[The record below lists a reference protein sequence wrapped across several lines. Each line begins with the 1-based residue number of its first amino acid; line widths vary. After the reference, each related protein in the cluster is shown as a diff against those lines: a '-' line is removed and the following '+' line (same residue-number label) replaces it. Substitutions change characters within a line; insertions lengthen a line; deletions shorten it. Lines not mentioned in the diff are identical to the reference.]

1 MATISKILRLDDIEI
16 ADRLRDADPAHVAA
30 LAESIG
36 QIGLQVPIRV
46 RIDREGRY
54 HLIAGLHRIEACR
67 MAGLNEIECL
77 IENGLNAL
85 SARMIEIDEN
95 LIRHEL
101 NPLDRATFL
110 AERKRIYEELH
121 PETRAGVA
129 GGKARQ
135 GQKSATAIFAV
146 ASGSQEG
153 AAAFSEDVA
162 ARTRLSARTVWRAV
176 QVHSRLAPEVRRRL
190 SGTHIAQKEG
200 ELFALS
206 RQSPERQIRIVD
218 LVLAEGGPKTVRQAI
233 EQITPTAQRTSP
245 DEAAYK
251 ALLSAWRRCSPAM
264 RQRFLD
270 DVVGEGVS

>member
-1 MATISKILRLDDIEI
+1 MRTTRQTLIIDRIVVS
-16 ADRLRDADPAHVAA
+16 DRLRDADPAHVAA

-36 QIGLQVPIRV
+36 QIGQQVPIRV
-46 RIDREGRY
+46 RTDREGGF
-54 HLIAGLHRIEACR
+54 HLVAGLHRIEACR
-67 MAGLNEIECL
+67 LAGLTEIECL
-77 IENGLNAL
+77 IEAGLDEL
-85 SARMIEIDEN
+85 TARIIEIDEN

-101 NPLDRATFL
+101 NPLDRAAFL

-135 GQKSATAIFAV
+135 GRKSATAIFAV
-146 ASGSQEG
+146 ANGSQEG
-153 AAAFSEDVA
+153 ASTFSEDVA
-162 ARTRLSARTVWRAV
+162 TRTRLNARTVRRAV
-176 QVHSRLAPEVRRRL
+176 EVHSRLAPEVRRRL

>member
-1 MATISKILRLDDIEI
+1 MTIIRENLPLDDIEI
-16 ADRLRDADPAHVAA
+16 SDRLRDADPAHVAA
-30 LAESIG
+30 IAESIQ
-36 QIGLQVPIRV
+36 QIGQQVPIRV
-46 RIDREGRY
+46 RIDPKGQY

-67 MAGLNEIECL
+67 LVGLPEIECL
-77 IENGLNAL
+77 IETGLDEL
-85 SARMIEIDEN
+85 TARIIEIDEN

-101 NPLDRATFL
+101 NPLDRAAFL

-129 GGKARQ
+129 GAKARQ

-153 AAAFSEDVA
+153 VPAFSEDVA

-176 QVHSRLAPEVRRRL
+176 QVHSRLAAEVRRRL

-206 RQSPERQIRIVD
+206 RQSPDRQMRIVD
-218 LVLAEGGPKTVRQAI
+218 LVLAEGGPKTVKQAI
-233 EQITPTAQRTSP
+233 EQITPSAQRKSP

-264 RQRFLD
+264 QQRFLD
-270 DVVGEGVS
+270 DVAGEGVG

>member
-1 MATISKILRLDDIEI
+1 MTTISETLKLDDIEI

-46 RIDREGRY
+46 RIDREGAY

-77 IENGLNAL
+77 IEDGLNAL

-135 GQKSATAIFAV
+135 GRKSATAIFAV
-146 ASGSQEG
+146 ANGSQEG
-153 AAAFSEDVA
+153 ASTFSEDVA
-162 ARTRLSARTVWRAV
+162 TRTRLNARTVRRAV
-176 QVHSRLAPEVRRRL
+176 EVHSRLAPEVRRRL

>member
-1 MATISKILRLDDIEI
+1 MTIIRETLRLDDIEI
-16 ADRLRDADPAHVAA
+16 TDRLRAADPAHVAA

-36 QIGLQVPIRV
+36 QIGQQVPIKV

-54 HLIAGLHRIEACR
+54 YLIAGLHRIEACR

-77 IENGLNAL
+77 IENGVNAL

-129 GGKARQ
+129 GGKARK

-251 ALLSAWRRCSPAM
+251 ALLSAWRRCSPAT

>member
-1 MATISKILRLDDIEI
+1 MTIIRETLRLDDIEI
-16 ADRLRDADPAHVAA
+16 TDRLRAADPAHVAA

-36 QIGLQVPIRV
+36 QIGQQVPIKV

-67 MAGLNEIECL
+67 MAGLHDIECL

-129 GGKARQ
+129 GGKARK

-233 EQITPTAQRTSP
+233 EQITPTAQRTLP

-251 ALLSAWRRCSPAM
+251 ALLSAWRRCSPAT

>member
-1 MATISKILRLDDIEI
+1 MTNIRETLDIDQIEVS
-16 ADRLRDADPAHVAA
+16 DRLRDADPAHVAA

-46 RIDREGRY
+46 RIDREGHY

-67 MAGLNEIECL
+67 LAGRSEIECL
-77 IENGLNAL
+77 IETGLNAL
-85 SARMIEIDEN
+85 TARMIEIDEN

-121 PETRAGVA
+121 PDTRAGVA
-129 GGKARQ
+129 GAKARQ

-146 ASGSQEG
+146 ANGSQEG
-153 AAAFSEDVA
+153 VAAFSEDVA

-176 QVHSRLAPEVRRRL
+176 QVHSRLAPEVRQRL
-190 SGTHIAQKEG
+190 SGTFMAQKEG

-206 RQSPERQIRIVD
+206 RQSPDRQIRIVD
-218 LVLAEGGPKTVRQAI
+218 LVLAEDGPKTVRQAI
-233 EQITPTAQRTSP
+233 ELITPTAQRKSP
-245 DEAAYK
+245 DEATYK